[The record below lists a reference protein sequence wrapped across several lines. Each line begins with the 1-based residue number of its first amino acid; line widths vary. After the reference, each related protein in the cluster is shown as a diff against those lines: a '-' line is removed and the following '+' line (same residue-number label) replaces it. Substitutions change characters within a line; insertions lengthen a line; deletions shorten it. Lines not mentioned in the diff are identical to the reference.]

1 MKNSGFGTQLRRRRA
16 HRVTHLEE
24 VVALLRASVGQLRM
38 CAAQIS
44 LEEKAAFEDPDDPTP
59 SAAAQSGSAGIPAS
73 SPLFLGRFWTT
84 GHGRATEQGP
94 PAQCR
99 ASRLAEA
106 CWAPCR
112 LAWPHSAALQ
122 PEASS
127 SLSFLRCQT
136 RIPLCRTPTP
146 VPAPSPL
153 VFIEVSSPDIACTPI
168 SVLASASQRA

>member
-1 MKNSGFGTQLRRRRA
+1 M
-16 HRVTHLEE
+16 THLEE
-24 VVALLRASVGQLRM
+24 VVALLRASVGQLWM

-127 SLSFLRCQT
+127 SLLSQVSNPHPTLQNPHACSCSF
-136 RIPLCRTPTP
+136 
-146 VPAPSPL
+146 SPC
-153 VFIEVSSPDIACTPI
+153 FHRSFFP
-168 SVLASASQRA
+168 

>member
-24 VVALLRASVGQLRM
+24 VVALLRASVGQLWM

-122 PEASS
+122 LRLRPLSPFSGVKPASHS
-127 SLSFLRCQT
+127 AEPPRLFLLLL
-136 RIPLCRTPTP
+136 PLF
-146 VPAPSPL
+146 S
-153 VFIEVSSPDIACTPI
+153 
-168 SVLASASQRA
+168 

>member
-1 MKNSGFGTQLRRRRA
+1 MKNSGFGTQLRHRRA

-24 VVALLRASVGQLRM
+24 VVALLRASVGQLWM

-44 LEEKAAFEDPDDPTP
+44 LEEKAAFEDPD
-59 SAAAQSGSAGIPAS
+59 PAS

-106 CWAPCR
+106 CWTPCR